1 MLRTLDPLRA
11 ELSALAEEQLE
22 AEITL
27 FAGHIYAA
35 ACRWLLLV
43 GEFDRREG
51 WRSWECTSTASWL
64 SWQCGI
70 DPMTAREQV
79 RVGRALAGLPKI
91 KQAFGSGELSYSK
104 VRALSRVAT
113 AETEETLVIIA
124 RHTTAAQLERLARAY
139 RTVRQREGLEE
150 ANDRHAR
157 RYARYYFDEDG
168 SFVMSLRLSP
178 EEGALVAKALEAAK
192 DEVRKA
198 RRREKSVSAETPP
211 EEADDPPA
219 PTMADAVVAM
229 AEAALPGEVAV
240 RSGGDRYQVV
250 VHVDVDTLVGD
261 GGRSEVED
269 AANVAPETAR
279 RIACDAG
286 LLVALHGADGRL
298 LTVGRKTRSI
308 PPWIRRGLH
317 HRDHGCRFPGCDLR
331 VFIEA
336 HHIHH
341 WGDGGETSLDNLVE
355 LCWFHHRM
363 LHEGGFKIE
372 RGESGDPVFCS
383 PKGMPIEAVPSEAP
397 PEGDV
402 MSNLAAMGV
411 GVEPRACVP
420 NWSGGRMNLGHI
432 INLLSDSETRK
443 KPGAAAARGLSSP
456 RR

>member
-1 MLRTLDPLRA
+1 MSTTLDPLEA
-11 ELSALAEEQLE
+11 DLSGLAPERLE
-22 AEITL
+22 AEITH
-27 FAGHIYAA
+27 FAGHIQAA
-35 ACRWLLLV
+35 TCRWLLLV

-51 WRSWECTSTASWL
+51 WRSWEWRSTASWL
-64 SWQCGI
+64 SWQCGV
-70 DPMTAREQV
+70 DPITAREQV

-91 KQAFGSGELSYSK
+91 RRAFGSGELSYSK
-104 VRALSRVAT
+104 VRALIRVAT
-113 AETEETLVIIA
+113 PETEETLVQVA

-139 RTVRQREGLEE
+139 RTVRRREGLEE
-150 ANDRHAR
+150 ANDRHFR

-178 EEGALVAKALEAAK
+178 EEGALVVKALDAAR

-198 RRREKSVSAETPP
+198 KKREKSDSAESAS
-211 EEADDPPA
+211 EDPPT

-229 AEAALPGEVAV
+229 AEAALPGEPAV

-250 VHVDVDTLVGD
+250 VHVDVDTLIGD
-261 GGRSEVED
+261 GGRSEIED
-269 AANVAPETAR
+269 AVNVAPETAR

-341 WGDGGETSLDNLVE
+341 WADGGETSLDNLVE

-383 PKGMPIEAVPSEAP
+383 PKGMPIEAVPSETP

-402 MSNLAAMGV
+402 MSKLAAMGV

-420 NWSGGRMNLGHI
+420 NWSGGRMKLGHI